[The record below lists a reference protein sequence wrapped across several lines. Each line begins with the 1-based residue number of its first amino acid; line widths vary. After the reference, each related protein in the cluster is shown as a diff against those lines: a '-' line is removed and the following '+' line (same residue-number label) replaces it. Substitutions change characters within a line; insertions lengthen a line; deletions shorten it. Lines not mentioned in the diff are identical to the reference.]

1 MTAQLKFTEIASHM
15 VEHARNN
22 GFISNTLA
30 IVPELAETEKQLF
43 IAISGRIKEF
53 SSIRKDQSLNQ
64 DEMLSLFIFVYAKA
78 AESVSCYLRK
88 ARFEYNLQGMFDGK
102 IPLTVEENLI
112 DYMKTVKLGESMYS
126 AFIDWVADNPG
137 FCADNGVHPVLPL
150 LEALKWTFRIGGG
163 LVIEFFE
170 HEAEKQQQEKIN

>member
-1 MTAQLKFTEIASHM
+1 MTAQLKSTEIASYM
-15 VEHARNN
+15 VDHARGN
-22 GFISNTLA
+22 GFLDGALA

-53 SSIRKDQSLNQ
+53 SSVREDQSLDQ

-78 AESVSCYLRK
+78 AEAVSCYLRN
-88 ARFEYNLQGMFDGK
+88 AGFEYNLQGMFDGK

-137 FCADNGVHPVLPL
+137 FCADNNVHPVLPL
-150 LEALKWTFRIGGG
+150 LEALKWTFRISGN

-170 HEAEKQQQEKIN
+170 QEAEKQQQEKIN